1 MNLRNPSDTARPRRQ
16 PGFTLIEL
24 LVVIAIIAIL
34 AGLLMPAL
42 QQAKIKAQAVKCMS
56 NLRQLQYVW
65 ALYTG
70 DHQERVCS
78 SAYRDPVEPTA
89 WVDGWLNFNGAD
101 PDNTDLATLKNPTRA
116 KFAPY
121 LQAVEVYKCPA
132 DMSTVPMGGTRV
144 PRIRSMSMSQAFGG
158 PGDWLDPAGFGV
170 NGNSKKYRVF
180 YKTSDLV
187 NPAMSWVL
195 LDEHPDSMNAGG
207 FGNTMVETP
216 AAARIVDFP
225 ASFHNGAG
233 GISFADGH
241 SEIHKWVD
249 ARTRPKPKYNN
260 DLQLNVASP
269 DNKDMIWL
277 SQRTTTLNR

>member
-1 MNLRNPSDTARPRRQ
+1 MKIRPFSPNRLAGSRGVARA
-16 PGFTLIEL
+16 FTLIEL

-34 AGLLMPAL
+34 AALLLPAL
-42 QQAKIKAQAVKCMS
+42 AKAKDKARRIACLNS
-56 NLRQLQYVW
+56 LRQVGIATHMY
-65 ALYTG
+65 
-70 DHQERVCS
+70 S
-78 SAYRDPVEPTA
+78 SDFSDSLPPNYDSGQAGSWVEGKMQWGMNT
-89 WVDGWLNFNGAD
+89 
-101 PDNTDLATLKNPTRA
+101 DNTNVQKMLNSALGPYVKSA
-116 KFAPY
+116 K
-121 LQAVEVYKCPA
+121 VYKCPA

-158 PGDWLDPAGFGV
+158 PGDWLDPAGFGA

-180 YKTSDLV
+180 FKTSDLV

-207 FGNTMVETP
+207 FGNTMVETS
-216 AAARIVDFP
+216 ASARIVDFP

-249 ARTRPKPKYNN
+249 ARTRPKPRYNN

-277 SQRTTTLNR
+277 AQRTTTLSR